1 MAGFFTLHQFQ
12 RSPPMP
18 DRIPEEALQQRLKKV
33 PEWEIKKDR
42 LVRSFEFDEF
52 MDGIDFVNGVAE
64 IADDA
69 NHHPDILIRYNVV
82 KLSLTTHDSGGITD
96 RDFELAARVDT
107 LMD

>member
-1 MAGFFTLHQFQ
+1 
-12 RSPPMP
+12 MP
-18 DRIPEEALQQRLKKV
+18 EKIPVEELQQRLKKI
-33 PEWEIKKDR
+33 PEWEIKRDR

-69 NHHPDILIRYNVV
+69 NHHPDIIIRYNIV
-82 KLSLTTHDSGGITD
+82 KLSLVTHDSGGITS
-96 RDFELAARVDT
+96 RDFELAARLDT

>member
-1 MAGFFTLHQFQ
+1 M
-12 RSPPMP
+12 SEK
-18 DRIPEEALQQRLKKV
+18 IPEEILTQRLKKI
-33 PEWEIKKDR
+33 PEWEIRKDR

-52 MDGIDFVNGVAE
+52 MEGIDFVNGVAE

-69 NHHPDILIRYNVV
+69 NHHPDIIIRYNVV
-82 KLSLTTHDSGGITD
+82 KLSLTTHDSGGITS